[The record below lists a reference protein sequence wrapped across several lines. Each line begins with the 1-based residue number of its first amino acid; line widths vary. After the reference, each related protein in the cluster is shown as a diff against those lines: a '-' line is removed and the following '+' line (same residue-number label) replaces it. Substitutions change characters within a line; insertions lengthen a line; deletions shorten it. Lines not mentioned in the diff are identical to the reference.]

1 MTLSDA
7 CNVLHVNAGDNDE
20 LISSLIDA
28 LPAYIEVTTG
38 ITEATQSAIA
48 IPLVETVSGFLL
60 TLWYYADHSD
70 DQALTRTINSL
81 LKALTLKARELNEY
95 AASLNA
101 E

>member
-7 CNVLHVNAGDNDE
+7 CNVLHVDAGANDE
-20 LISSLIDA
+20 LIYSLIDA

-38 ITEATQSAIA
+38 ITEETQSELT

-60 TLWYYADHSD
+60 TQWYYADHAD

-81 LKALTLKARELNEY
+81 LKALTLKAKELNDL
-95 AASLNA
+95 AARINA